1 MLGKSCCSSLT
12 NLYKDFE
19 ELMSYVAP
27 QNETSSKQ
35 GFGRL
40 SDKIAVVTGAA
51 SGIGR
56 SIALRYANEGAHVV
70 ISDVR
75 DSSRNPTESSQKTHE
90 MIKLLGRR
98 SIFVQTDVTSSE
110 SVNAL
115 IDAVVKEFGRID
127 IMCNNAGAAFEVHA
141 EHKMVWEM
149 SNETW
154 QQSLDLNCNG
164 VFFGTRASSRQ
175 MMKQEPH
182 ADSGDRGWIINTAS
196 VMGQVA
202 TQSACELCKIC

>member
-1 MLGKSCCSSLT
+1 MAL
-12 NLYKDFE
+12 
-19 ELMSYVAP
+19 
-27 QNETSSKQ
+27 QNTTSSKQ

-40 SDKIAVVTGAA
+40 NDKVAVVTGAA

-56 SIALRYANEGAHVV
+56 SIALRYAGEGAHVV

-75 DSSRNPTESSQKTHE
+75 DSSRNPTESEQKTHE
-90 MIKLLGRR
+90 LVKSMGRR
-98 SIFVQTDVTSSE
+98 SIFVQTDVTDSD
-110 SVNAL
+110 SVDAL
-115 IDAVVKEFGRID
+115 ITAVVKEFGRID

-141 EHKMVWEM
+141 EHKMIWDM

-154 QQSLDLNCNG
+154 QKSLDLNCNG
-164 VFFGTRASSRQ
+164 VFFGSRAASRQ

-202 TQSACELCKIC
+202 TPSACELWKSCLL